1 MNRPG
6 VSPGLIFAALSAGI
20 VSALGIL
27 LVPSIA
33 RAYDVSVSGA
43 QWMLT
48 VSLLAGVIATP
59 IMGRLSDGRRKR
71 TVLVASIVIIGVG
84 SVVCAV
90 APTFGVFL
98 AGRVLQ
104 GLSYGVYPVAA
115 SVARRELTG
124 PGVRRTISGLA
135 VSGAVGTGLGYPIS
149 GALAEIGSFR
159 AANVFGAVF
168 MAAAVI
174 VVMRV
179 VGKDPARGAET
190 AAPFDAW
197 GALLLGSGL
206 APLLFWIAEGPRIG
220 WASLLSWGLVAA
232 SALLLAG
239 WVWRALA
246 AAHPLVD
253 VRSLVIPDVMT
264 ANLVALAFGVTLYV
278 VCSGSGLVGQA
289 PSGTGYGYGWGV
301 AIAGFVMI
309 PLTVGTSLA
318 NRLAGRF
325 ATERATLW
333 VLSIASAIEVTASA
347 VLVLF
352 LDDVIGFYAGMF
364 LAGAGLGAAQAA
376 LPLMIGRRVPASDF
390 GSAVSFNQVVRTAGG
405 AVGSAVSGAVILATA
420 HGTGFPS
427 RAGIEFNFA
436 VPGAISVVAG
446 LLVVAVALWR
456 R

>member
-1 MNRPG
+1 MNRRG
-6 VSPGLIFAALSAGI
+6 TSSGLVFASLSAGI

-33 RAYDVSVSGA
+33 RAYDVSVAGA

-71 TVLVASIVIIGVG
+71 TVLVVSILIIGVG

-90 APTFGVFL
+90 APTFGLFL

-104 GLSYGVYPVAA
+104 GLSYGIYPVAA

-124 PGVRRTISGLA
+124 PTVRSTVSGLA
-135 VSGAVGTGLGYPIS
+135 VSGAIGTGLGYPIS
-149 GALAEIGSFR
+149 GALAELGSFR
-159 AANVFGAVF
+159 LAYVFGAAF
-168 MAAAVI
+168 MAAAV
-174 VVMRV
+174 VVIMRV
-179 VGKDPARGAET
+179 VRKDPARGGEVV
-190 AAPFDAW
+190 APFDVW

-220 WASLLSWGLVAA
+220 WTSLLSVGLVGA
-232 SALLLAG
+232 SILLLAG

-246 AAHPLVD
+246 AGHPLVD
-253 VRSLVIPDVMT
+253 VRSLVIPDVMI

-289 PSGTGYGYGWGV
+289 PADTGYGYGWGV

-309 PLTVGTSLA
+309 PLTIGTSLA

-325 ATERATLW
+325 ATEHAILW
-333 VLSIASAIEVTASA
+333 VLPIAAGIEVVAS
-347 VLVLF
+347 VLLVF
-352 LDDVIGFYAGMF
+352 FSANVVGFYAGML
-364 LAGAGLGAAQAA
+364 LAGAGLGAVQAA

-405 AVGSAVSGAVILATA
+405 AVGSAVTGAVILATSN
-420 HGTGFPS
+420 GTGFPS

-436 VPGAISVVAG
+436 VPGAISLVAG
-446 LLVVAVALWR
+446 LTVLAVAIWR

>member
-1 MNRPG
+1 VNRRG
-6 VSPGLIFAALSAGI
+6 ASSGLVFAALSAGI

-48 VSLLAGVIATP
+48 VSLLAGVVATP
-59 IMGRLSDGRRKR
+59 VMGRLSDGRRKR

-90 APTFGVFL
+90 APNFGIFL

-104 GLSYGVYPVAA
+104 GLSYGIYPVAA
-115 SVARRELTG
+115 SVARRELQG
-124 PGVRRTISGLA
+124 PTVRTTISGLA

-159 AANVFGAVF
+159 SAYVFGAVF
-168 MAAAVI
+168 MAAAV
-174 VVMRV
+174 VVVLRV
-179 VGKDPARGAET
+179 VRRDPARGEAA

-220 WASLLSWGLVAA
+220 WVSPLAIGLVAA
-232 SALLLAG
+232 SLILLAG

-253 VRSLVIPDVMT
+253 VRSLVIPDVMI
-264 ANLVALAFGVTLYV
+264 ANLFALAFGVTLYV
-278 VCSGSGLVGQA
+278 VCSGSGLVAQA
-289 PSGTGYGYGWGV
+289 PVDTGYGYGWGV
-301 AIAGFVMI
+301 AIAGFVMV
-309 PLTVGTSLA
+309 PLTVGTSVA
-318 NRLAGRF
+318 NRVAGRF
-325 ATERATLW
+325 ATEHAILW
-333 VLSIASAIEVTASA
+333 VLPVAAGIAVVASAL
-347 VLVLF
+347 LVF
-352 LDDVIGFYAGMF
+352 FPGNVFGFYAGML

-376 LPLMIGRRVPASDF
+376 MPLMIGRRVSASDF

-420 HGTGFPS
+420 NGTGFPS

-436 VPGAISVVAG
+436 VPGVISLVAG
-446 LLVVAVALWR
+446 LMVLAVAIWR